1 MREVVITGLGVICP
15 IGNSVREA
23 WQNALDGVSG
33 VGPITRFDATDFGCQ
48 IAAEVKNFDP
58 VTYINPKEARRYDRF
73 IHFGTAAGIQAFEDA
88 GLDKVSFDPERFGV
102 AVGSGIGG
110 LEVMTENAQ
119 SLLQKGPRRISP
131 FMIPGI
137 IGNMVDGLL
146 SIRYGLK
153 GPSLSH
159 VSACA
164 TGLHAIGEAGRIIA
178 CGEADI
184 MMAGGADALVTPL
197 AVAGFDNMHALSRR
211 NDDPKTASRP
221 FEKNR
226 DGFVIGEGA
235 GVLILE
241 EKEHALARGAKI
253 YATLAGYGMSSDAYH
268 ITTPSQEGPERSMRL
283 ALKSAGI
290 RPDAIQYL
298 NAHGTSTSV
307 GDANESAAIEAVFGD
322 AAQNLVVSSTKSMT
336 GHLLGGAGGLES
348 VFTVLAIHEGIVPPT
363 INLFEKDEACRLDYC
378 ADGARKLAISYA
390 MKNSFGFGGTNAT
403 LIFRRAE

>member
-119 SLLQKGPRRISP
+119 TLLQKGPRRISP